1 MITTGVQMLVK
12 TKLLNENATLPTRA
26 TDQAAGLDIYSSE
39 DKIVP
44 PFGIINIK
52 TGIAMEYP
60 PYTVNMLLSRS
71 SMAKKG
77 LVLVGGVIDS
87 DYRGEIEVM
96 LYNTTIDSYL
106 VEKGHKIAQL
116 VIFPIVIAH
125 PYQVEVL
132 SETQRGTNGFG
143 STGV

>member
-1 MITTGVQMLVK
+1 MK
-12 TKLLNENATLPTRA
+12 TKLLSENGTLPTRA
-26 TDQAAGLDIYSSE
+26 TDQAAGLDIYASE
-39 DKIVP
+39 DKLIPALGIVS
-44 PFGIINIK
+44 IK
-52 TGIAMEYP
+52 TDVAMEYP

-77 LVLVGGVIDS
+77 LILVGGVIDS
-87 DYRGEIEVM
+87 DYRGEIQVM
-96 LYNTTIDSYL
+96 LYNITSESYL

-125 PYQVEVL
+125 PYQVEIL